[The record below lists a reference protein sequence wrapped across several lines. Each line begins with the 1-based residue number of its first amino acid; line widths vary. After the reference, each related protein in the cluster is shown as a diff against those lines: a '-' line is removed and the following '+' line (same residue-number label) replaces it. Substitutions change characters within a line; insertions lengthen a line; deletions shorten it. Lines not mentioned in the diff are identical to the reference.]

1 MFVMD
6 LCNRKFSQSTCFI
19 NREGEGD
26 DIPLTE
32 SAVAIR
38 LRLHGFSSR
47 LIAFALF
54 TGNSAHLKRALVRL
68 NPVLPFGT

>member
-38 LRLHGFSSR
+38 LRLHG
-47 LIAFALF
+47 LF